1 MVFLRKKSLKWWM
14 LLLLGGLFFCLQ
26 GATVYADQMND
37 GVGVTETDRSEGE
50 NANDKVEVKEV
61 TTDVD
66 QLYKNY
72 KKNSFELMTNDY
84 ESMNPLKKLSYNV
97 AGVMKNFVWSGVK
110 MLGEF
115 NASMVEFLFEL
126 DIISAI
132 RAPIQNLTQK
142 IADNML
148 SIAGTIGISFSAI
161 MMAIKYAGEAR
172 MKQALRVFLMTIL
185 IFTGLSVLKDSGTNK
200 NLFDLLF
207 SLDSTVETA
216 FVKVNPVLT
225 PEETNYETKET
236 EEVTADKKVETAGKL
251 MAARVFYSNVYEPYL
266 LLNYGTTNVDTIR
279 EKKVKYNGKEY
290 DRINLLLDNDLGT
303 KTGEKIHDKVTEY
316 EADTLKNKNIQYYN
330 SWKNTAFALFYF
342 VVNLIQTVVYFV
354 LSMFRLI
361 IGTMQLLLVP
371 MLPFLLFLG
380 LFLVT
385 MNVFGNYAKVFGILT
400 FLKGMTGFAC
410 ILFSSFLSY
419 GFQLSSTQDDPWKK
433 ILLIIVYLFAPL
445 GIYLFRGFLGSL
457 FTGRMG
463 VRGALAFAGNPFG
476 TEAKLRRE
484 AKQRLKERKEAR
496 KAQKQK
502 QKERAR
508 KRRELQRNRGG
519 GSDVRMPQTAKQAP
533 RSAFRRESAQQP
545 RHKAPN
551 RMESMAQK
559 ARDLHD
565 QAKQAEEQSQER
577 MQRTAME
584 KQAKQTADLLQRE
597 LQGNPGLKERSRKG
611 SPRSP
616 YRNQGSAVVLPLAN
630 PNRKHKSYGQKHTP
644 KTKLNDRKRRQGE
657 SSRYRKEALKSAPIS
672 RSMKT
677 RPVAGQKY
685 AVSKTPHFLKGNQTK
700 YVGSTTSK
708 SVRRPGGVREHMS
721 VVNRVTAQTKA
732 SSTVSKT
739 YSPIKQTRSPKQ
751 APKTRSEVRA
761 TQAKMKRKS
770 EKQPIYRREMKQRK
784 R

>member
-1 MVFLRKKSLKWWM
+1 MRKKSLKWWT

-26 GATVYADQMND
+26 GATVSADQMND
-37 GVGVTETDRSEGE
+37 GAGVTETDRSEGE

-84 ESMNPLKKLSYNV
+84 ESMNLKKKLSYNV

-132 RAPIQNLTQK
+132 REPIQNLTQK

-200 NLFDLLF
+200 NLFDVLF

-225 PEETNYETKET
+225 PEEETNYETKET

-279 EKKVKYNGKEY
+279 EKKVKYAGKEY

-303 KTGEKIHDKVTEY
+303 KIGEKIHDKVTEY

-419 GFQLSSTQDDPWKK
+419 GFQLSSTQDDPWEK

-463 VRGALAFAGNPFG
+463 V
-476 TEAKLRRE
+476 
-484 AKQRLKERKEAR
+484 
-496 KAQKQK
+496 
-502 QKERAR
+502 
-508 KRRELQRNRGG
+508 
-519 GSDVRMPQTAKQAP
+519 
-533 RSAFRRESAQQP
+533 
-545 RHKAPN
+545 
-551 RMESMAQK
+551 
-559 ARDLHD
+559 
-565 QAKQAEEQSQER
+565 
-577 MQRTAME
+577 
-584 KQAKQTADLLQRE
+584 
-597 LQGNPGLKERSRKG
+597 
-611 SPRSP
+611 
-616 YRNQGSAVVLPLAN
+616 
-630 PNRKHKSYGQKHTP
+630 
-644 KTKLNDRKRRQGE
+644 
-657 SSRYRKEALKSAPIS
+657 
-672 RSMKT
+672 
-677 RPVAGQKY
+677 
-685 AVSKTPHFLKGNQTK
+685 
-700 YVGSTTSK
+700 
-708 SVRRPGGVREHMS
+708 
-721 VVNRVTAQTKA
+721 
-732 SSTVSKT
+732 
-739 YSPIKQTRSPKQ
+739 
-751 APKTRSEVRA
+751 
-761 TQAKMKRKS
+761 
-770 EKQPIYRREMKQRK
+770 
-784 R
+784 

>member
-1 MVFLRKKSLKWWM
+1 MRKKSLKWWR

-200 NLFDLLF
+200 NLFDVLF

-225 PEETNYETKET
+225 PEEETNYEIEET

-279 EKKVKYNGKEY
+279 EKKVKYAGKEY

-303 KTGEKIHDKVTEY
+303 KIGEKIHDKVTEY

-502 QKERAR
+502 EKENAR
-508 KRRELQRNRGG
+508 KRQERQRKRGG
-519 GSDVRMPQTAKQAP
+519 GSDVRMPQTAKQAT

-545 RHKAPN
+545 RHKTPN
-551 RMESMAQK
+551 GMERMAQK

-584 KQAKQTADLLQRE
+584 KQARKTADLLQRE
-597 LQGNPGLKERSRKG
+597 LQGNPSLRERSRKG
-611 SPRSP
+611 ASRSP
-616 YRNQGSAVVLPLAN
+616 YRNQGSAMVVPLVN
-630 PNRKHKSYGQKHTP
+630 PNRKHKSYGQRHTP
-644 KTKLNDRKRRQGE
+644 RTELNDRKRRQGQT
-657 SSRYRKEALKSAPIS
+657 SRRRKEALTPVTKTS
-672 RSMKT
+672 SMKT
-677 RPVAGQKY
+677 RTVAGQKH
-685 AVSKTPHFLKGNQTK
+685 AVQKPLRKGNVPRAT
-700 YVGSTTSK
+700 GSTTPK
-708 SVRRPGGVREHMS
+708 SVRRPEGVREHMS
-721 VVNRVTAQTKA
+721 AVNRVTAQTKA
-732 SSTVSKT
+732 PSTVSKA
-739 YSPIKQTRSPKQ
+739 YSTMKQTKSPKQ
-751 APKTRSEVRA
+751 ALKTRSEFRV
-761 TQAKMKRKS
+761 TQARMKRKR

>member
-1 MVFLRKKSLKWWM
+1 MVFLRKKSLKWWT
-14 LLLLGGLFFCLQ
+14 LLLLGCLFFCLQ
-26 GATVYADQMND
+26 GSTVYADQMND

-72 KKNSFELMTNDY
+72 KENSFELMTNEY
-84 ESMNPLKKLSYNV
+84 KGMNPLKKLSYNV

-148 SIAGTIGISFSAI
+148 SIAGTIGISFSAV

-185 IFTGLSVLKDSGTNK
+185 IFTGLSALKDTGTNK
-200 NLFDLLF
+200 NVFDFLF

-225 PEETNYETKET
+225 TEEEQNYETKET
-236 EEVTADKKVETAGKL
+236 EEVTAEKKVETAGKL

-266 LLNYGTTNVDTIR
+266 LLNYDTTNLDKIR
-279 EKKVKYNGKEY
+279 EHKVKYKGKEY

-316 EADTLKNKNIQYYN
+316 EADTLKNKNVQYYN

-342 VVNLIQTVVYFV
+342 VVNLVQTVVYFV

-361 IGTMQLLLVP
+361 IGTMQLFLVP

-380 LFLVT
+380 LFLIT
-385 MNVFGNYAKVFGILT
+385 MNVFGNYVKVFGILT

-457 FTGRMG
+457 FTGRVG
-463 VRGALAFAGNPFG
+463 VRGALAFAGNPFS

-484 AKQRLKERKEAR
+484 AKQRLKERQEAR
-496 KAQKQK
+496 KAQKR
-502 QKERAR
+502 KERENAR
-508 KRRELQRNRGG
+508 KRRERQRNRGG

-551 RMESMAQK
+551 SMERMAQK
-559 ARDLHD
+559 AKDLHN

-577 MQRTAME
+577 MQRTAMD
-584 KQAKQTADLLQRE
+584 KQAQKTADLLQKE
-597 LQGNPGLKERSRKG
+597 LQGSPGLKERSRKG
-611 SPRSP
+611 STRSP
-616 YRNQGSAVVLPLAN
+616 YRNQGAVAVLPLIN
-630 PNRKHKSYGQKHTP
+630 PNRKHKSYGQKYTP
-644 KTKLNDRKRRQGE
+644 RTELNDRKRRQGQA
-657 SSRYRKEALKSAPIS
+657 SRRRKEALTPVSNTNA
-672 RSMKT
+672 RKT
-677 RPVAGQKY
+677 RTVAGQKH
-685 AVSKTPHFLKGNQTK
+685 AVQKPVRKGNVPRAT
-700 YVGSTTSK
+700 GSTTPK
-708 SVRRPGGVREHMS
+708 AVRRPGVVREHMS
-721 VVNRVTAQTKA
+721 AVNRVTAQTKETPRQKVA
-732 SSTVSKT
+732 QTAMKSTK
-739 YSPIKQTRSPKQ
+739 SPKQ
-751 APKTRSEVRA
+751 APKTRSEFRA
-761 TQAKMKRKS
+761 TQAKVKPKR
-770 EKQPIYRREMKQRK
+770 EKQTIYRREMKQRK

>member
-1 MVFLRKKSLKWWM
+1 MVFLRKKSLKWWT

-72 KKNSFELMTNDY
+72 KKNSFELMTNEYD
-84 ESMNPLKKLSYNV
+84 SGGPFKKLKYNV
-97 AGVMKNFVWSGVK
+97 AGIIKSFVWSGVK

-200 NLFDLLF
+200 NLFDVLF

-225 PEETNYETKET
+225 PEEETNYETKET

-279 EKKVKYNGKEY
+279 EKKVKYAGKEY

-303 KTGEKIHDKVTEY
+303 KIGEKIHDKVTEY
-316 EADTLKNKNIQYYN
+316 EADKLKNKNIQYYN

-502 QKERAR
+502 EKENAR
-508 KRRELQRNRGG
+508 KRQERQRKRGG
-519 GSDVRMPQTAKQAP
+519 GSDVRMPQTAKQAT

-551 RMESMAQK
+551 SMERMVQK

-584 KQAKQTADLLQRE
+584 KQARKTADLLQRE
-597 LQGNPGLKERSRKG
+597 LQGNPSLRERSRKG
-611 SPRSP
+611 ASRSP
-616 YRNQGSAVVLPLAN
+616 YRNQGSAMVVPLAN
-630 PNRKHKSYGQKHTP
+630 PNRKHKSYGQRHTP
-644 KTKLNDRKRRQGE
+644 RTELNDRKRRQGQT
-657 SSRYRKEALKSAPIS
+657 SRRRKEALTPVTKTS
-672 RSMKT
+672 SMKT
-677 RPVAGQKY
+677 RTVAGQKH
-685 AVSKTPHFLKGNQTK
+685 AVQKPLRKGN
-700 YVGSTTSK
+700 VPRAAGSTTPK
-708 SVRRPGGVREHMS
+708 SVRRPEGVREHMS
-721 VVNRVTAQTKA
+721 AVNRVTAQTKA
-732 SSTVSKT
+732 PSTVSKA
-739 YSPIKQTRSPKQ
+739 YSTMKQTKSPKQ
-751 APKTRSEVRA
+751 APKTRSEFRA
-761 TQAKMKRKS
+761 TQAKMKRKR

>member
-1 MVFLRKKSLKWWM
+1 MVFLRKKSLKWWT

-26 GATVYADQMND
+26 GATVSADQMND
-37 GVGVTETDRSEGE
+37 GAGVTETDRSEGE

-84 ESMNPLKKLSYNV
+84 ESMNLKKKLSYNV

-132 RAPIQNLTQK
+132 REPIQNLTQK

-200 NLFDLLF
+200 NLFDVLF

-225 PEETNYETKET
+225 PEEETNYETKET

-279 EKKVKYNGKEY
+279 EKKVKYAGKEY

-303 KTGEKIHDKVTEY
+303 KIGEKIHDKVTEY

-419 GFQLSSTQDDPWKK
+419 GFQLSSTQDDPWEK

-445 GIYLFRGFLGSL
+445 GIYFFRGFLGSL

-476 TEAKLRRE
+476 AEAKLRRE

-502 QKERAR
+502 EKENAR
-508 KRRELQRNRGG
+508 KRQERQRKRGG
-519 GSDVRMPQTAKQAP
+519 GSDVRMPQTAKQAT

-551 RMESMAQK
+551 RMERMAQK

-584 KQAKQTADLLQRE
+584 KQARKTADLLQRE
-597 LQGNPGLKERSRKG
+597 LQGNPSLRERSRKG
-611 SPRSP
+611 ASRSP
-616 YRNQGSAVVLPLAN
+616 YRNQGSAMVVSLAN
-630 PNRKHKSYGQKHTP
+630 PKQKHKSYGQKHTP
-644 KTKLNDRKRRQGE
+644 RTELNDRKRRQGQT
-657 SSRYRKEALKSAPIS
+657 SRRRKEALTPVTKTS
-672 RSMKT
+672 SMKT
-677 RPVAGQKY
+677 RTVAGQKH
-685 AVSKTPHFLKGNQTK
+685 AVQKPLRKGNVPRAT
-700 YVGSTTSK
+700 GSTTPK
-708 SVRRPGGVREHMS
+708 SVRRPEGVREHMS
-721 VVNRVTAQTKA
+721 AVNRVTAQTKA
-732 SSTVSKT
+732 PSTVSKA
-739 YSPIKQTRSPKQ
+739 YSTMKQTKSPKQ
-751 APKTRSEVRA
+751 APKTRSEFRA
-761 TQAKMKRKS
+761 TQAKMKRKR

>member
-1 MVFLRKKSLKWWM
+1 MRKKSLKWWM

-84 ESMNPLKKLSYNV
+84 ESMNPKKKLSYNV

-200 NLFDLLF
+200 NLFDVLF

-225 PEETNYETKET
+225 PEEETNYET

-251 MAARVFYSNVYEPYL
+251 IAARVFYSNVYEPYL

-279 EKKVKYNGKEY
+279 EKKVKYAGKEY

-316 EADTLKNKNIQYYN
+316 EADKLKNKNIQYYN

-457 FTGRMG
+457 FTGRIG

-476 TEAKLRRE
+476 TEAKLRRD

-502 QKERAR
+502 EKENAR
-508 KRRELQRNRGG
+508 KRQERQRKRGG
-519 GSDVRMPQTAKQAP
+519 GSDVRMPQTTKQAT

-551 RMESMAQK
+551 RMERMAQK

-584 KQAKQTADLLQRE
+584 KQARKTADLLQRE
-597 LQGNPGLKERSRKG
+597 LQGNPSLRERSRKG
-611 SPRSP
+611 ASRSP
-616 YRNQGSAVVLPLAN
+616 YRNQGSAMVVPLAN
-630 PNRKHKSYGQKHTP
+630 PKQKHKSYGQKHMPRTE
-644 KTKLNDRKRRQGE
+644 LNDRKRRQGQT
-657 SSRYRKEALKSAPIS
+657 SRRRKEALTPVTKTS
-672 RSMKT
+672 SMKT
-677 RPVAGQKY
+677 RTVAGQKH
-685 AVSKTPHFLKGNQTK
+685 AVQKPLRKGNVPRAT
-700 YVGSTTSK
+700 GSTTPK
-708 SVRRPGGVREHMS
+708 SVRRPERVREHMS
-721 VVNRVTAQTKA
+721 AVNRVTAQTKA
-732 SSTVSKT
+732 PSTVSK
-739 YSPIKQTRSPKQ
+739 
-751 APKTRSEVRA
+751 
-761 TQAKMKRKS
+761 
-770 EKQPIYRREMKQRK
+770 
-784 R
+784 